1 MKKSLHL
8 TLYCFYVY
16 SSYAQPQ
23 PQMHADAALL
33 QWVGDSG
40 INIVRMP
47 QRPSAGR
54 QPSTV
59 PVVQQTPVVPSN
71 PSDPP
76 QLQGRLLKLQARLGS
91 QPNDGQKGWLG
102 IEMESLELPLALS
115 LGLPTGDGVFLLNA
129 LSGGPAAQVGIRFGD
144 IVEKDMIAVRIG
156 PDIRMSVVGAPSYFE
171 NHPAPKT
178 PRELAAHRCIS
189 YRLVKVRWPL
199 RVGF

>member
-1 MKKSLHL
+1 MA
-8 TLYCFYVY
+8 VGRP
-16 SSYAQPQ
+16 SSGRHPTQATTTPPPQ
-23 PQMHADAALL
+23 PQMHADDASL
-33 QWVGDSG
+33 QCVGDAG
-40 INIVRMP
+40 ITRVRMQ

-59 PVVQQTPVVPSN
+59 PAVQQTPVVPSN

-144 IVEKDMIAVRIG
+144 IVVGLNGRAV
-156 PDIRMSVVGAPSYFE
+156 PYA
-171 NHPAPKT
+171 N
-178 PRELAAHRCIS
+178 EL
-189 YRLVKVRWPL
+189 WQ
-199 RVGF
+199 RVGSMTPGCEGPFAVWRVLRDE